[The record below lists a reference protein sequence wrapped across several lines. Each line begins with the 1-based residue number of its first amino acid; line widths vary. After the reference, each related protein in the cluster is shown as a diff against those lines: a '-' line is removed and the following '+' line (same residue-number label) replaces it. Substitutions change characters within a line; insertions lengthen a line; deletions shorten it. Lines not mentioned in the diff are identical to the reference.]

1 MNITDI
7 KVISCGVFFFS
18 TFLCST
24 IPIYLFS
31 WIKNHNKSNS
41 TRSHF
46 SLFSCNTFL
55 NCVTCFGG
63 GIFLGACLIDL
74 LPEVIYHINMTIKT
88 EFHYDNQGL
97 KRYPVAELLIGC
109 GLFLVLFIEQ
119 AILSCQSI
127 STRSIVHMD
136 RKPTIIIAHDEDE
149 TSLANVNDQD
159 PLMNKSSTIEHRFD
173 ISEHKEDSI
182 ANRKRVLITRNFIL
196 IFSLSIHSIFEGIA
210 LGTIKEYKSFLELF
224 FAIIIH
230 KSIIAFSVGLKLMSL
245 TNKRLIYFACFL
257 FSIAT
262 PIGILF
268 VISMQKLLPENRT
281 AKVIHEIL
289 RSFACGTFFYITFF
303 DVLPHELNIS
313 TDHRLSTTNISNP
326 YRLLKVTCIL
336 IGFTFIAML
345 SFMMK

>member
-97 KRYPVAELLIGC
+97 KRYPVAELYG
-109 GLFLVLFIEQ
+109 
-119 AILSCQSI
+119 
-127 STRSIVHMD
+127 
-136 RKPTIIIAHDEDE
+136 
-149 TSLANVNDQD
+149 
-159 PLMNKSSTIEHRFD
+159 
-173 ISEHKEDSI
+173 
-182 ANRKRVLITRNFIL
+182 
-196 IFSLSIHSIFEGIA
+196 
-210 LGTIKEYKSFLELF
+210 
-224 FAIIIH
+224 
-230 KSIIAFSVGLKLMSL
+230 
-245 TNKRLIYFACFL
+245 
-257 FSIAT
+257 
-262 PIGILF
+262 
-268 VISMQKLLPENRT
+268 
-281 AKVIHEIL
+281 
-289 RSFACGTFFYITFF
+289 
-303 DVLPHELNIS
+303 
-313 TDHRLSTTNISNP
+313 
-326 YRLLKVTCIL
+326 
-336 IGFTFIAML
+336 
-345 SFMMK
+345 